1 MDERIIEEA
10 IGIFQPVLESAMVL
24 AAQYAK
30 STGRDVVSAEDTHYA
45 MRFCAR
51 NVTMTALFQMR
62 TFRHSRDTR
71 AMTSF

>member
-1 MDERIIEEA
+1 MIEAA

-24 AAQYAK
+24 AAKYAC

-51 NVTMTALFQMR
+51 NITGNTTGLSLI
-62 TFRHSRDTR
+62 HISEPTR
-71 AMTSF
+71 PY